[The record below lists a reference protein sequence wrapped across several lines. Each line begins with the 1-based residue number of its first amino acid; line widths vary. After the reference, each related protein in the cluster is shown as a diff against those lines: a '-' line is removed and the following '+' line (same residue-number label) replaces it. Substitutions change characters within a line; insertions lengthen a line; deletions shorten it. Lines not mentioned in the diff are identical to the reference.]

1 MGLFRFDE
9 ILYIKNEFQ
18 EEIEEAI
25 RIILIKIYLFM
36 LIK

>member
-18 EEIEEAI
+18 AEIEEAI